1 MPFPKSKFKGYFLNN
16 YKYIFYFLSFTVPFL
31 IFIRTMNPCSFGWDT
46 TWFHIQVPLLYVGQ
60 PTGFPLAFLLGKLF
74 SFLPIGTMAYRLN
87 MFSVFWAA
95 LTVLVLFIVIKK
107 LISKEYYIALT
118 SSIFFVLFRVY
129 WSQTSRFEMY
139 TLHTF
144 LIVLILLIG
153 FYWANNKNDKFLY
166 LYYFLIGLSFTNHPI
181 ALFLSP
187 AFILFPI
194 YSDWKA
200 VFRVKKI
207 FVIIFAIV
215 IPNLLY
221 LYIPIRSIQGYGKVD
236 TFSKFIAFV
245 SGSEWRNEFGLKSWN
260 DTKEVFEGYLAFL
273 KGDLTI
279 LVAVVILIGLAYL
292 IVKRRKIF
300 ILIISLII
308 LNFVPILMYV
318 KPNDFYLISV
328 IIFLSVPF
336 ACGLYSIKEGI
347 VLFYNKLVRDRISKR
362 IKFINSA
369 NNSKNDFKKLV
380 IKSLFLSI
388 FFISITFF
396 PIQVFT
402 SNFHSM
408 DQSNNTSLYNFW
420 KDIISEIEDNSIL
433 VSSSRSSHVAIYLSM
448 YEIKKDVEILR
459 GVGVDKLR
467 DIVKENFGKKDI
479 YYDISYLPDLGQY
492 YEVKKVGRSYYWK
505 DFEENL
511 EVYRIEKIIGD
522 VEIVPED
529 NIVELDYGKKATITY
544 YLKNSNINHDI
555 NINSME
561 LRLPD
566 IVKFVDIDPKGDMRV
581 LPGMAQGAYMWT
593 KGPYTI
599 KSGDQFVLSF
609 VIQANIKAEDIIDF
623 RVTVGNMY
631 VSGPEIRVIVK

>member
-1 MPFPKSKFKGYFLNN
+1 MTFSKSKFKGYFLNN
-16 YKYIFYFLSFTVPFL
+16 YKYIFYFLSFIVPFL

-95 LTVLVLFIVIKK
+95 LTVLVLFIVIKN
-107 LISKEYYIALT
+107 LLSKEYYIAFI
-118 SSIFFVLFRVY
+118 SSISFVLFRVF
-129 WSQTSRFEMY
+129 WFQTTRFEVY

-144 LIVLILLIG
+144 LIVLIMLIG
-153 FYWANNKNDKFLY
+153 FYWVNNKNDKFLY

-187 AFILFPI
+187 AFLLFPI

-200 VFRVKKI
+200 VLRIKKI
-207 FVIIFAIV
+207 FIIIFSV
-215 IPNLLY
+215 IAPNLLY
-221 LYIPIRSIQGYGKVD
+221 LYIPIRSLQGYGTVD
-236 TFSKFIAFV
+236 TFSKFIAFI
-245 SGSEWRNEFGLKSWN
+245 SGNEWRGEFGLKSWN
-260 DTKEVFEGYLAFL
+260 DAKEIFKGYMAFL
-273 KGDLTI
+273 ENDLTI
-279 LVAVVILIGLAYL
+279 LVVVVILIGLAYL
-292 IVKRRKIF
+292 VVKRRNIF
-300 ILIISLII
+300 ILIISLIV

-318 KPNDFYLISV
+318 KPTDFYLISV

-336 ACGLYSIKEGI
+336 ACGLYSIKEGL
-347 VLFYNKLVRDRISKR
+347 VLFYNKLVRNRISKR
-362 IKFINSA
+362 IKFINSC
-369 NNSKNDFKKLV
+369 NNRKNESKKLV
-380 IKSLFLSI
+380 IKSLFLFI

-396 PIQVFT
+396 PIQAFT
-402 SNFHSM
+402 SNFPSM
-408 DQSNNTSLYNFW
+408 DQSKETSLYDFW

-433 VSSSRSSHVAIYLSM
+433 VSSSRSSHIAIYLSM

-459 GVGVDKLR
+459 GVNVDKLR
-467 DIVKENFGKKDI
+467 DILKENFGKKNI
-479 YYDISYLPDLGQY
+479 YYDISFFPDLRQY
-492 YEVKKVGRSYYWK
+492 AEIKKVGRSYYWK
-505 DFEENL
+505 DFGENL

-529 NIVELDYGKKATITY
+529 NIIELDYGKKATITY
-544 YLKNSNINHDI
+544 YLKNPNTRHDI

-561 LRLPD
+561 LRLPN
-566 IVKFVDIDPKGDMRV
+566 IVKFVDIDTGGDMKV

-599 KSGDQFVLSF
+599 KPGDQFVLSF

-631 VSGPEIRVIVK
+631 VSGPEIRVVVK